1 MEITALY
8 RVMLRRL
15 ADELLVRGLV
25 AVPAICDGAELLR
38 VSRGRRVMLV
48 ACVLTPDGRWAY
60 VWARGWVLT
69 DDRHAP
75 TMIQKE
81 LAWFRR

>member
-1 MEITALY
+1 M
-8 RVMLRRL
+8 
-15 ADELLVRGLV
+15 ADKLLVRSLV
-25 AVPAICDGAELLR
+25 VVPITCDGAESLR
-38 VSRGRRVMLV
+38 VSRGRRVLFI

-60 VWARGWVLT
+60 VWSRGWALT